1 MGVTIES
8 KNCSIDMGCGGFNAL
23 RTKVAELAADDIG
36 EHYNKLTDG
45 MIIFGAEER
54 EKFFKEYNKKIAEL
68 DKKYNGEMSE
78 VLDFL
83 YVSDMGAK
91 MSVDVCKKLYEVIK
105 DYDDDVAYG
114 YVGRPDCAMFKD
126 FKELVKDCID
136 NNCSMEW
143 W

>member
-1 MGVTIES
+1 MGLTIES
-8 KNCSIDMGCGGFNAL
+8 KNCSIDMGAIGFDRL
-23 RTKVAELAADDIG
+23 RTKVAELAGKDFG
-36 EHYNKLTDG
+36 ELYVKGKEGLRLWDEERTKFFEKYNKE
-45 MIIFGAEER
+45 I
-54 EKFFKEYNKKIAEL
+54 NKL
-68 DKKYNGEMSE
+68 DKKYNYEMNK
-78 VLDFL
+78 VLYFL
-83 YVSDMGAK
+83 YASDIKAEMP
-91 MSVDVCKKLYEVIK
+91 VDVCKKLYEVIK